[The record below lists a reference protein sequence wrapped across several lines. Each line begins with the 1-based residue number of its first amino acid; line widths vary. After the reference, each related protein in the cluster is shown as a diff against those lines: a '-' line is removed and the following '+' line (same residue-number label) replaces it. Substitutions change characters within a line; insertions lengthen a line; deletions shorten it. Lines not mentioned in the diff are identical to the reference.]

1 MKLAI
6 LCPGQGSQHVG
17 MGKDFHD
24 AFPSARRIFHAADE
38 ILGFAISR
46 LCWEGPD
53 DQLQATDNAQL
64 GIYVTTAAIYEV
76 CKELRRPP
84 GPVQMI
90 AGLSLGEYTAL
101 YIAGAFS
108 FADGLKLVRARGR
121 LMRDAA
127 AATPGAMLAL
137 VGADDVVA
145 EDICREAA
153 PCGTIVPAN
162 FNAPGQIVLAG
173 TLAACQEAAR
183 IAEVRKLRAV
193 RLNVAGAFHSPLM
206 DVAAAEMSK
215 ILAGVDIAPPRLPV
229 ISNVTAR
236 PHSDPAAIRDLLARQ
251 IIAPVCWRQSMEY
264 LRGEAVDHFGEL
276 GPGRVLTGLLK
287 KIDRRANIVNIS
299 RVDGL

>member
-6 LCPGQGSQHVG
+6 LCPGQGAQHVG

-24 AFPSARRIFHAADE
+24 AFPSARRIFHTADE

-53 DQLQATDNAQL
+53 DHLQATDNAQL

-76 CKELRRPP
+76 CKELHRPA

-121 LMRDAA
+121 FMRDAA
-127 AATPGAMLAL
+127 AAMPGAMLAL
-137 VGADDVVA
+137 LGADDAVA

-153 PCGTIVPAN
+153 HCGTIVPAN

-173 TLAACQEAAR
+173 TLAACREAAK

-193 RLNVAGAFHSPLM
+193 QLNVAGAFHSPLM
-206 DVAAAEMSK
+206 DAAAAEMSK
-215 ILAGVDIAPPRLPV
+215 ILAGVDIATPRLPV
-229 ISNVTAR
+229 ISNVSAR

-264 LRGEAVDHFGEL
+264 LRAAAVDHFVEL

-299 RVDGL
+299 SVDGL